1 MINEKRINVKN
12 EIGKR
17 GYVIYRNKNYMMLN
31 KKDNEYRNV
40 IIFMHELR
48 TCNGK

>member
-17 GYVIYRNKNYMMLN
+17 GYVIYRNKNYM
-31 KKDNEYRNV
+31 
-40 IIFMHELR
+40 II
-48 TCNGK
+48 